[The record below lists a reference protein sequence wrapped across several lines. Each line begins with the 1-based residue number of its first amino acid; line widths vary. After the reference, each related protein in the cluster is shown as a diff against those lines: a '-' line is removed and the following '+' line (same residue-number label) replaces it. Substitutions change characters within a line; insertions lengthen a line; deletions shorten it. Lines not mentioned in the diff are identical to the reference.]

1 MRGLTGSG
9 EGGGGSGGPF
19 TEGPTGDGTT
29 KGPTGDGTGGGRRAG
44 LTGWAASSTAL
55 AGLAAFGLFAVSCS
69 TGGTGTRDEGP
80 AGTQP
85 VAQVTPSPTAPSA
98 ARPTPRID
106 AVGLLKADSAVSERV
121 RTDLRPCTGDEYPV
135 DTSYGTLTGGPSA
148 DVVVNVMTCGDSV
161 GVGTYVYRPRPDGTY
176 ENVFTIEQ
184 PAVYG
189 TIDRGDLVVTTQV
202 YGKKD
207 AVAYPSGEE
216 VITYHWANTRFSEQD
231 RVHNDFNRAVGA
243 GDGDFPEPAEPTRN

>member
-9 EGGGGSGGPF
+9 DGGGESGGR
-19 TEGPTGDGTT
+19 TTGGDSGDGA
-29 KGPTGDGTGGGRRAG
+29 GQGRRRLVA
-44 LTGWAASSTAL
+44 GWAASSTAL
-55 AGLAAFGLFAVSCS
+55 AGLAVFGLFTASCS

-85 VAQVTPSPTAPSA
+85 VAQVTPSVTTPSTAK
-98 ARPTPRID
+98 PTPRID
-106 AVGLLKADSAVSERV
+106 AVALLKADTKVSERV
-121 RTDLRPCTGDEYPV
+121 RTDLKPCTGDEYPV
-135 DTSYGTLTGGPSA
+135 DTSYGTLTDAPSA

-161 GVGTYVYRPRPDGTY
+161 GVGTYVYRPRGNGTY
-176 ENVFTIEQ
+176 ENVFTVEQ

-202 YGKKD
+202 YGQKD

-216 VITYHWANTRFSEQD
+216 VITYHWAGGRFGEQD
-231 RVHNDFNRAVGA
+231 RVHNDFNRAVGT
-243 GDGDFPEPAEPTRN
+243 GDGDLPAPVEPTKN

>member
-19 TEGPTGDGTT
+19 TRGPTGNGTGFT
-29 KGPTGDGTGGGRRAG
+29 GGPTGDGTGGGRRAG
-44 LTGWAASSTAL
+44 LTGWAASSTVL

-98 ARPTPRID
+98 ARATPRVD

-184 PAVYG
+184 PHG
-189 TIDRGDLVVTTQV
+189 LRDHR
-202 YGKKD
+202 
-207 AVAYPSGEE
+207 P
-216 VITYHWANTRFSEQD
+216 R
-231 RVHNDFNRAVGA
+231 
-243 GDGDFPEPAEPTRN
+243 

>member
-9 EGGGGSGGPF
+9 DGGGSGGAVTGEP
-19 TEGPTGDGTT
+19 TENAA
-29 KGPTGDGTGGGRRAG
+29 GGRRG
-44 LTGWAASSTAL
+44 RLLTGWAASSTAL
-55 AGLAAFGLFAVSCS
+55 AGLAVFGLFAVSCS

-85 VAQVTPSPTAPSA
+85 VAQATPSTTAPST
-98 ARPTPRID
+98 ARPTPRVD
-106 AVGLLKADSAVSERV
+106 AVRLVKADTGVSERV

-135 DTSYGTLTGGPSA
+135 DTSYGTMTGGPSA

-216 VITYHWANTRFSEQD
+216 VVTYHWANSRFSEQD

-243 GDGDFPEPAEPTRN
+243 GDGDFPEPTEPTKN

>member
-9 EGGGGSGGPF
+9 EGGGPF
-19 TEGPTGDGTT
+19 TKKGPTGDGTGFSG
-29 KGPTGDGTGGGRRAG
+29 GPIGDGTGGGRRAG

>member
-9 EGGGGSGGPF
+9 DGGGGSGGAV
-19 TEGPTGDGTT
+19 TN
-29 KGPTGDGTGGGRRAG
+29 GGSGNRAG
-44 LTGWAASSTAL
+44 GSRRLPTGWAASSTAL
-55 AGLAAFGLFAVSCS
+55 AGLAVFGLFATGCS

-80 AGTQP
+80 AGSQP
-85 VAQVTPSPTAPSA
+85 VAQTTPTAPTPSTA
-98 ARPTPRID
+98 KPTPRVD
-106 AVGLLKADSAVSERV
+106 AVALLKADPKVSGRV
-121 RTDLRPCTGDEYPV
+121 RTDLKPCTGDEYPV
-135 DTSYGTLTGGPSA
+135 DTSYGKLTGGPPD

-161 GVGTYVYRPRPDGTY
+161 GVGTYVYRPRSDGTY
-176 ENVFTIEQ
+176 ENVFTTEQ

-202 YGKKD
+202 YEKKD

-243 GDGDFPEPAEPTRN
+243 GEGDFPEPTEPTKN

>member
-9 EGGGGSGGPF
+9 EGGGAV
-19 TEGPTGDGTT
+19 TE
-29 KGPTGDGTGGGRRAG
+29 GPTGDGTGGGRRRPLA
-44 LTGWAASSTAL
+44 GWAASSTAL
-55 AGLAAFGLFAVSCS
+55 AGLAVFGAFAVSCS

-80 AGTQP
+80 AGAQP
-85 VAQVTPSPTAPSA
+85 VAQATPSALSPTTGKPAPRVDPVSL
-98 ARPTPRID
+98 I
-106 AVGLLKADSAVSERV
+106 KADPRVSARV

-161 GVGTYVYRPRPDGTY
+161 GVGTYVYRPRSDGTY
-176 ENVFTIEQ
+176 DNVFTIEQ

-216 VITYHWANTRFSEQD
+216 VITYHWAGGRFGERD

-243 GDGDFPEPAEPTRN
+243 GQGDFPEPTEATKN

>member
-9 EGGGGSGGPF
+9 DGDGSGGAVTGGGSGR
-19 TEGPTGDGTT
+19 
-29 KGPTGDGTGGGRRAG
+29 GTGAGGRRFP
-44 LTGWAASSTAL
+44 TGWAASSTAL
-55 AGLAAFGLFAVSCS
+55 AGLAVIGLFAVSCS

-85 VAQVTPSPTAPSA
+85 VAQITPTATTPSR
-98 ARPTPRID
+98 ARPTPRVD
-106 AVGLLKADSAVSERV
+106 AVALLKADPKVSERV
-121 RTDLRPCTGDEYPV
+121 RTDLKACTGDEYPV
-135 DTSYGTLTGGPSA
+135 DTSYGKLTGGPAA

-161 GVGTYVYRPRPDGTY
+161 GVGTYVYRYRDGAY
-176 ENVFTIEQ
+176 ENVFATEQ

-207 AVAYPSGEE
+207 SVAYPSGEE

-243 GDGDFPEPAEPTRN
+243 GEGDFPEPTEPTKN

>member
-9 EGGGGSGGPF
+9 DGGDARGDAVGDGGSG
-19 TEGPTGDGTT
+19 DR
-29 KGPTGDGTGGGRRAG
+29 TGGGRGRR

-55 AGLAAFGLFAVSCS
+55 AGLAVVGLFAVSCS

-85 VAQVTPSPTAPSA
+85 VVRITPTATTPSR
-98 ARPTPRID
+98 ARPTPRVD
-106 AVGLLKADSAVSERV
+106 AVALLKADTKVSERV
-121 RTDLRPCTGDEYPV
+121 RTDLKPCTGDEYPV
-135 DTSYGTLTGGPSA
+135 DTSYGKLTGGPGA

-161 GVGTYVYRPRPDGTY
+161 GVGTYVYRPRADGTY
-176 ENVFTIEQ
+176 ENVFTTEQ

-216 VITYHWANTRFSEQD
+216 VITYHWANTRFSETD

-243 GDGDFPEPAEPTRN
+243 GEGDFPEPTEPTKN

>member
-9 EGGGGSGGPF
+9 EGGGGSGG
-19 TEGPTGDGTT
+19 TVTGEPTR
-29 KGPTGDGTGGGRRAG
+29 GGRGRL

-55 AGLAAFGLFAVSCS
+55 AGLAVFGLFAVSCS

-80 AGTQP
+80 AGTEP
-85 VAQVTPSPTAPSA
+85 VAQVTPSSTAPSTA
-98 ARPTPRID
+98 GPTPRVD
-106 AVGLLKADSAVSERV
+106 PVSLLKADSRVSERV
-121 RTDLRPCTGDEYPV
+121 RSDLKPCTGDEYPV
-135 DTSYGTLTGGPSA
+135 DTSYGSLTGGPSA

-161 GVGTYVYRPRPDGTY
+161 GVGTYVYRPRADGTY
-176 ENVFTIEQ
+176 QNVFTIEQ

-202 YGKKD
+202 YGQKD

-216 VITYHWANTRFSEQD
+216 VITYHWASSRFNEQD

-243 GDGDFPEPAEPTRN
+243 GDGNFPEPTEPTRN

>member
-9 EGGGGSGGPF
+9 DGGGASDDAVTDGGSGNKSGS
-19 TEGPTGDGTT
+19 GGRA
-29 KGPTGDGTGGGRRAG
+29 GGGRGRR

-55 AGLAAFGLFAVSCS
+55 AGLAVFGLFAVSCS

-85 VAQVTPSPTAPSA
+85 VVRITPTATAPSR
-98 ARPTPRID
+98 ARPTPRVD
-106 AVGLLKADSAVSERV
+106 AVALLKADTKVSERV
-121 RTDLRPCTGDEYPV
+121 RTDLKPCTGDEYPV
-135 DTSYGTLTGGPSA
+135 DTSYGKLTGGPGA

-161 GVGTYVYRPRPDGTY
+161 GVGTYVYRPRADGTY
-176 ENVFTIEQ
+176 ENVFTTEQ

-216 VITYHWANTRFSEQD
+216 VITYHWANTRFSETD

-243 GDGDFPEPAEPTRN
+243 GDGDFPEPTEPTKN